1 MGDRITI
8 IVHLPI
14 AVDDSVKLLN
24 AIADIDPTVLIG
36 GDADGNWLIEVG
48 PDDGAPRLIGDDDG

>member
-14 AVDDSVKLLN
+14 TVDDSVKLLN
-24 AIADIDPTVLIG
+24 AVADIDPEVMIG
-36 GDADGNWLIEVG
+36 GDDDGNWLIEIG
-48 PDDGAPRLIGDDDG
+48 PDDA